1 MMEIIRLLNRVI
13 DLCAQGEY
21 QGAETVAE
29 YAKSEAESLI
39 MSINA
44 LTLEVERLKSIN
56 SADARGE

>member
-29 YAKSEAESLI
+29 YAKTEAESLI
-39 MSINA
+39 RAIDT
-44 LTLEVERLKSIN
+44 LTHEIELLKSII

>member
-1 MMEIIRLLNRVI
+1 MEIIRLLNRVI